1 MTKKY
6 KIAYKVIISIAILM
20 LISIVV
26 YKVYKMNLGV
36 DDIKNYVESFG
47 KLGPIIYI
55 IMFSLVPLTLFPDSI
70 LAISSGLIFG
80 LVNGYI
86 YTAIGALIGGTIS
99 FYISRKLGRNVVK
112 KLTKEKLDKVENMI
126 NERGFFIVLMLRLI
140 PLFPFDVI
148 SYGSGLTSIRYK
160 DFILATFF
168 GTIPGIFVFVNI
180 GAQSVNIGSKSF
192 YLSIAALILL
202 LVVSIILKKTPNNV
216 TILALLLG
224 ISTSIFLYF
233 DMQIIAVTLLWVSG
247 YLDAVDGAMARRSN
261 SSSSFG
267 TLLDIV
273 SDRIVEVSIVL
284 VLGLKFVDV
293 RYNLIVLTV
302 CILMSMT
309 IFLTVGA
316 LSEKK
321 GVKSFYY
328 QAGVAERSE
337 GFIFFSLMILIPSY
351 LGIITNIFS
360 ILIIITAIQRFLEA
374 KRLLD

>member
-1 MTKKY
+1 MLDTHARKY
-6 KIAYKVIISIAILM
+6 V
-20 LISIVV
+20 
-26 YKVYKMNLGV
+26 N
-36 DDIKNYVESFG
+36 
-47 KLGPIIYI
+47 PIIE
-55 IMFSLVPLTLFPDSI
+55 L
-70 LAISSGLIFG
+70 
-80 LVNGYI
+80 
-86 YTAIGALIGGTIS
+86 GAKFL
-99 FYISRKLGRNVVK
+99 
-112 KLTKEKLDKVENMI
+112 
-126 NERGFFIVLMLRLI
+126 LRLK
-140 PLFPFDVI
+140 L
-148 SYGSGLTSIRYK
+148 
-160 DFILATFF
+160 
-168 GTIPGIFVFVNI
+168 
-180 GAQSVNIGSKSF
+180 
-192 YLSIAALILL
+192 
-202 LVVSIILKKTPNNV
+202 TPNNV

-224 ISTSIFLYF
+224 VSTSIFLYF
-233 DMQIIAVTLLWVSG
+233 DMQIIAVTILWVSG

>member
-1 MTKKY
+1 MLDTHARKY
-6 KIAYKVIISIAILM
+6 V
-20 LISIVV
+20 
-26 YKVYKMNLGV
+26 N
-36 DDIKNYVESFG
+36 
-47 KLGPIIYI
+47 PIIE
-55 IMFSLVPLTLFPDSI
+55 L
-70 LAISSGLIFG
+70 
-80 LVNGYI
+80 
-86 YTAIGALIGGTIS
+86 GAKFL
-99 FYISRKLGRNVVK
+99 
-112 KLTKEKLDKVENMI
+112 
-126 NERGFFIVLMLRLI
+126 LRLK
-140 PLFPFDVI
+140 L
-148 SYGSGLTSIRYK
+148 
-160 DFILATFF
+160 
-168 GTIPGIFVFVNI
+168 
-180 GAQSVNIGSKSF
+180 
-192 YLSIAALILL
+192 
-202 LVVSIILKKTPNNV
+202 TPNNV

-337 GFIFFSLMILIPSY
+337 GFIFFSFMILIPSY

>member
-1 MTKKY
+1 MLDTHARKY
-6 KIAYKVIISIAILM
+6 V
-20 LISIVV
+20 
-26 YKVYKMNLGV
+26 N
-36 DDIKNYVESFG
+36 
-47 KLGPIIYI
+47 PIIE
-55 IMFSLVPLTLFPDSI
+55 L
-70 LAISSGLIFG
+70 
-80 LVNGYI
+80 
-86 YTAIGALIGGTIS
+86 GAKFLL
-99 FYISRKLGRNVVK
+99 KL
-112 KLTKEKLDKVENMI
+112 KL
-126 NERGFFIVLMLRLI
+126 
-140 PLFPFDVI
+140 
-148 SYGSGLTSIRYK
+148 
-160 DFILATFF
+160 
-168 GTIPGIFVFVNI
+168 
-180 GAQSVNIGSKSF
+180 
-192 YLSIAALILL
+192 
-202 LVVSIILKKTPNNV
+202 TPNNV

-224 ISTSIFLYF
+224 VSTSIFLYF
-233 DMQIIAVTLLWVSG
+233 DMQIIAVILLWVSG
-247 YLDAVDGAMARRSN
+247 YLDAVDGAMARRTN

-360 ILIIITAIQRFLEA
+360 ILIIITAIQRFFEA

>member
-1 MTKKY
+1 MLDTHARKY
-6 KIAYKVIISIAILM
+6 V
-20 LISIVV
+20 
-26 YKVYKMNLGV
+26 N
-36 DDIKNYVESFG
+36 
-47 KLGPIIYI
+47 PIIE
-55 IMFSLVPLTLFPDSI
+55 L
-70 LAISSGLIFG
+70 
-80 LVNGYI
+80 
-86 YTAIGALIGGTIS
+86 GAEFLL
-99 FYISRKLGRNVVK
+99 KL
-112 KLTKEKLDKVENMI
+112 KL
-126 NERGFFIVLMLRLI
+126 
-140 PLFPFDVI
+140 
-148 SYGSGLTSIRYK
+148 
-160 DFILATFF
+160 
-168 GTIPGIFVFVNI
+168 
-180 GAQSVNIGSKSF
+180 
-192 YLSIAALILL
+192 
-202 LVVSIILKKTPNNV
+202 TPNNV

-224 ISTSIFLYF
+224 VSTSIFLYF

-328 QAGVAERSE
+328 QAGVVERSE

-360 ILIIITAIQRFLEA
+360 ILIIITAIQRFWRQ
-374 KRLLD
+374 KDYWINK

>member
-1 MTKKY
+1 MLDTHARKY
-6 KIAYKVIISIAILM
+6 V
-20 LISIVV
+20 
-26 YKVYKMNLGV
+26 N
-36 DDIKNYVESFG
+36 
-47 KLGPIIYI
+47 PIIE
-55 IMFSLVPLTLFPDSI
+55 L
-70 LAISSGLIFG
+70 
-80 LVNGYI
+80 
-86 YTAIGALIGGTIS
+86 GAEFLL
-99 FYISRKLGRNVVK
+99 KL
-112 KLTKEKLDKVENMI
+112 KL
-126 NERGFFIVLMLRLI
+126 
-140 PLFPFDVI
+140 
-148 SYGSGLTSIRYK
+148 
-160 DFILATFF
+160 
-168 GTIPGIFVFVNI
+168 
-180 GAQSVNIGSKSF
+180 
-192 YLSIAALILL
+192 
-202 LVVSIILKKTPNNV
+202 TPNNV

-224 ISTSIFLYF
+224 VSTSIFLYF

-284 VLGLKFVDV
+284 VLGLKYVDV

-328 QAGVAERSE
+328 QAGVVERSE

>member
-1 MTKKY
+1 MLDTHARKY
-6 KIAYKVIISIAILM
+6 V
-20 LISIVV
+20 
-26 YKVYKMNLGV
+26 N
-36 DDIKNYVESFG
+36 
-47 KLGPIIYI
+47 PIIE
-55 IMFSLVPLTLFPDSI
+55 L
-70 LAISSGLIFG
+70 
-80 LVNGYI
+80 
-86 YTAIGALIGGTIS
+86 GAEFLL
-99 FYISRKLGRNVVK
+99 KL
-112 KLTKEKLDKVENMI
+112 KL
-126 NERGFFIVLMLRLI
+126 
-140 PLFPFDVI
+140 
-148 SYGSGLTSIRYK
+148 
-160 DFILATFF
+160 
-168 GTIPGIFVFVNI
+168 
-180 GAQSVNIGSKSF
+180 
-192 YLSIAALILL
+192 
-202 LVVSIILKKTPNNV
+202 TPNNV

-224 ISTSIFLYF
+224 VSTSIFLYF

-247 YLDAVDGAMARRSN
+247 YLDAVDGAMARRTN

-360 ILIIITAIQRFLEA
+360 ILIIITAIQRFFEA

>member
-1 MTKKY
+1 MLDTHARKY
-6 KIAYKVIISIAILM
+6 V
-20 LISIVV
+20 
-26 YKVYKMNLGV
+26 N
-36 DDIKNYVESFG
+36 
-47 KLGPIIYI
+47 PIIE
-55 IMFSLVPLTLFPDSI
+55 L
-70 LAISSGLIFG
+70 
-80 LVNGYI
+80 
-86 YTAIGALIGGTIS
+86 GAKFL
-99 FYISRKLGRNVVK
+99 
-112 KLTKEKLDKVENMI
+112 
-126 NERGFFIVLMLRLI
+126 LRLK
-140 PLFPFDVI
+140 L
-148 SYGSGLTSIRYK
+148 
-160 DFILATFF
+160 
-168 GTIPGIFVFVNI
+168 
-180 GAQSVNIGSKSF
+180 
-192 YLSIAALILL
+192 
-202 LVVSIILKKTPNNV
+202 TPNNV

-273 SDRIVEVSIVL
+273 SDRIVE
-284 VLGLKFVDV
+284 V

>member
-1 MTKKY
+1 MLDTHARKY
-6 KIAYKVIISIAILM
+6 V
-20 LISIVV
+20 
-26 YKVYKMNLGV
+26 N
-36 DDIKNYVESFG
+36 
-47 KLGPIIYI
+47 PIIE
-55 IMFSLVPLTLFPDSI
+55 L
-70 LAISSGLIFG
+70 
-80 LVNGYI
+80 
-86 YTAIGALIGGTIS
+86 GAKFLL
-99 FYISRKLGRNVVK
+99 KL
-112 KLTKEKLDKVENMI
+112 KL
-126 NERGFFIVLMLRLI
+126 
-140 PLFPFDVI
+140 
-148 SYGSGLTSIRYK
+148 
-160 DFILATFF
+160 
-168 GTIPGIFVFVNI
+168 
-180 GAQSVNIGSKSF
+180 
-192 YLSIAALILL
+192 
-202 LVVSIILKKTPNNV
+202 TPNNV

-233 DMQIIAVTLLWVSG
+233 DMQVVAVIVLWISG

-284 VLGLKFVDV
+284 VLGIKFIDV
-293 RYNLIVLTV
+293 RYNFIVLTV

-337 GFIFFSLMILIPSY
+337 GFIFFSLMILFPGY
-351 LGIITNIFS
+351 LRIITNIFS
-360 ILIIITAIQRFLEA
+360 ILITVTAIQRFLEA

>member
-1 MTKKY
+1 MLDTHARKY
-6 KIAYKVIISIAILM
+6 V
-20 LISIVV
+20 
-26 YKVYKMNLGV
+26 N
-36 DDIKNYVESFG
+36 
-47 KLGPIIYI
+47 PIIE
-55 IMFSLVPLTLFPDSI
+55 L
-70 LAISSGLIFG
+70 
-80 LVNGYI
+80 
-86 YTAIGALIGGTIS
+86 GAKFL
-99 FYISRKLGRNVVK
+99 
-112 KLTKEKLDKVENMI
+112 
-126 NERGFFIVLMLRLI
+126 LRLK
-140 PLFPFDVI
+140 L
-148 SYGSGLTSIRYK
+148 
-160 DFILATFF
+160 
-168 GTIPGIFVFVNI
+168 
-180 GAQSVNIGSKSF
+180 
-192 YLSIAALILL
+192 
-202 LVVSIILKKTPNNV
+202 TPNNV

-224 ISTSIFLYF
+224 VSTSIFLYF
-233 DMQIIAVTLLWVSG
+233 DMHIIAVTLLWVSG

-328 QAGVAERSE
+328 QAGVVERSE

>member
-1 MTKKY
+1 MLDTHARKY
-6 KIAYKVIISIAILM
+6 V
-20 LISIVV
+20 
-26 YKVYKMNLGV
+26 N
-36 DDIKNYVESFG
+36 
-47 KLGPIIYI
+47 PIIE
-55 IMFSLVPLTLFPDSI
+55 L
-70 LAISSGLIFG
+70 
-80 LVNGYI
+80 
-86 YTAIGALIGGTIS
+86 GAEFL
-99 FYISRKLGRNVVK
+99 
-112 KLTKEKLDKVENMI
+112 
-126 NERGFFIVLMLRLI
+126 LRLK
-140 PLFPFDVI
+140 L
-148 SYGSGLTSIRYK
+148 
-160 DFILATFF
+160 
-168 GTIPGIFVFVNI
+168 
-180 GAQSVNIGSKSF
+180 
-192 YLSIAALILL
+192 
-202 LVVSIILKKTPNNV
+202 TPNNV

-328 QAGVAERSE
+328 QAGVVERSE

>member
-1 MTKKY
+1 MLDTHARKY
-6 KIAYKVIISIAILM
+6 V
-20 LISIVV
+20 
-26 YKVYKMNLGV
+26 N
-36 DDIKNYVESFG
+36 
-47 KLGPIIYI
+47 PIIE
-55 IMFSLVPLTLFPDSI
+55 L
-70 LAISSGLIFG
+70 
-80 LVNGYI
+80 
-86 YTAIGALIGGTIS
+86 GAKFL
-99 FYISRKLGRNVVK
+99 
-112 KLTKEKLDKVENMI
+112 
-126 NERGFFIVLMLRLI
+126 LRLK
-140 PLFPFDVI
+140 L
-148 SYGSGLTSIRYK
+148 
-160 DFILATFF
+160 
-168 GTIPGIFVFVNI
+168 
-180 GAQSVNIGSKSF
+180 
-192 YLSIAALILL
+192 
-202 LVVSIILKKTPNNV
+202 TPNNV

-233 DMQIIAVTLLWVSG
+233 DMHIIAVTLLWVSG

>member
-1 MTKKY
+1 MLDTHARKY
-6 KIAYKVIISIAILM
+6 V
-20 LISIVV
+20 
-26 YKVYKMNLGV
+26 N
-36 DDIKNYVESFG
+36 
-47 KLGPIIYI
+47 PIIE
-55 IMFSLVPLTLFPDSI
+55 L
-70 LAISSGLIFG
+70 
-80 LVNGYI
+80 
-86 YTAIGALIGGTIS
+86 GAEFLL
-99 FYISRKLGRNVVK
+99 KL
-112 KLTKEKLDKVENMI
+112 KL
-126 NERGFFIVLMLRLI
+126 
-140 PLFPFDVI
+140 
-148 SYGSGLTSIRYK
+148 
-160 DFILATFF
+160 
-168 GTIPGIFVFVNI
+168 
-180 GAQSVNIGSKSF
+180 
-192 YLSIAALILL
+192 
-202 LVVSIILKKTPNNV
+202 TPNNV

-224 ISTSIFLYF
+224 VSTSIFLYF

-267 TLLDIV
+267 SLLDIV

-328 QAGVAERSE
+328 QAGVVERSE

>member
-1 MTKKY
+1 MLDTHARKY
-6 KIAYKVIISIAILM
+6 VNP
-20 LISIVV
+20 LIE
-26 YKVYKMNLGV
+26 LGA
-36 DDIKNYVESFG
+36 EFLL
-47 KLGPIIYI
+47 KL
-55 IMFSLVPLTLFPDSI
+55 
-70 LAISSGLIFG
+70 
-80 LVNGYI
+80 
-86 YTAIGALIGGTIS
+86 
-99 FYISRKLGRNVVK
+99 KL
-112 KLTKEKLDKVENMI
+112 
-126 NERGFFIVLMLRLI
+126 
-140 PLFPFDVI
+140 
-148 SYGSGLTSIRYK
+148 
-160 DFILATFF
+160 
-168 GTIPGIFVFVNI
+168 
-180 GAQSVNIGSKSF
+180 
-192 YLSIAALILL
+192 
-202 LVVSIILKKTPNNV
+202 TPNNV

-328 QAGVAERSE
+328 QAGVVERSE